1 MAHMAKTRSEK
12 AFDVFNHVFM
22 ALLCIVMAYPI
33 IHVFSVGMSSYAESI
48 RIGIHILPREW
59 DFSALQKVFNSSD
72 IWRAYYN
79 TIWRTAVGTV
89 LSTLVTALGGYAIS
103 KHYLPLRRTLMGL
116 FLFAMYF
123 SGGTIPTFMLIRSL
137 GLMNS
142 RWSMVLPS
150 LVWGFNMI
158 VMRNFFQSIPVD
170 MEESA
175 QIDGAN
181 EWVILFKIVLPVSK
195 AVVATVAMWM
205 CVYHWNAYMD
215 NLMYFTDK
223 QQYVLQRIIRSLV
236 VENTM
241 SGLESLSDANVTNP
255 ESLKGATI
263 MVATLPILM
272 VYPFAQKY
280 FIKGVMIGSVKG

>member
-1 MAHMAKTRSEK
+1 MTGIRKTRSER
-12 AFDVFNHVFM
+12 AFDLFNYGFM
-22 ALLCIVMAYPI
+22 IVLCVVMAYPI
-33 IHVFSVGMSSYAESI
+33 IHVFSIGMSSYAESI
-48 RIGIHILPREW
+48 RIGVHIIPREW
-59 DFSALQKVFNSSD
+59 DFSALEKVFSSTD

-89 LSTLVTALGGYAIS
+89 LSTLVTALGGYAVS
-103 KHYLPLRRTLMGL
+103 KSYLPMRRTIMGI

-137 GLMNS
+137 GLMNN

-158 VMRNFFQSIPVD
+158 VMRNFFQSIPSD

-181 EWVILFKIVLPVSK
+181 EWIILFRIVLPVSK
-195 AVVATVAMWM
+195 AVVATIAMWM

-223 QQYVLQRIIRSLV
+223 NHYVLQRIIRNLV

-241 SGLESLSDANVTNP
+241 SGLESLSDASTTNP

-280 FIKGVMIGSVKG
+280 FIKGVMLGAVKG

>member
-1 MAHMAKTRSEK
+1 MHGLRLTRGEK
-12 AFDVFNHVFM
+12 IFLALNNIFLG
-22 ALLCIVMAYPI
+22 LLCLVMLYPVV
-33 IHVFSVGMSSYAESI
+33 HVFSIGLSSYEESI
-48 RIGIHILPREW
+48 RIGFHIWPREF
-59 DFSALQKVFNSSD
+59 DFSSLEKVFASQD

-79 TIWRTAVGTV
+79 TIWRTVVGTV
-89 LSTLVTALGGYAIS
+89 LSTLVTALGGYAVS
-103 KHYLPLRRTLMGL
+103 KSYLPLRRAIMAI

-137 GLMNS
+137 GLINN

-158 VMRNFFQSIPVD
+158 VMRNFFQSIPPD

-175 QIDGAN
+175 QLDGAN
-181 EWVILFKIVLPVSK
+181 EWVIFFRIVLPVSK
-195 AVVATVAMWM
+195 AVVATIAMWM
-205 CVYHWNAYMD
+205 CVHHWNSYMD

-223 QQYVLQRIIRSLV
+223 KHYVLQRVIRSLV
-236 VENTM
+236 VDNTM
-241 SGLESLSDANVTNP
+241 SGMEAMSDLSLTNP

-263 MVATLPILM
+263 MVATIPILL

-280 FIKGVMIGSVKG
+280 FIKGVMIGAVKG

>member
-1 MAHMAKTRSEK
+1 MAGIRKTRSEK
-12 AFDVFNHVFM
+12 AFDLFNYGFM
-22 ALLCIVMAYPI
+22 IVLCIVMAYPI
-33 IHVFSVGMSSYAESI
+33 IHVFSIGMSSYAESI
-48 RIGIHILPREW
+48 RIGVHIIPREW
-59 DFSALQKVFNSSD
+59 DFSALEKVFSSTD

-89 LSTLVTALGGYAIS
+89 LSTLVTALGGYAVS
-103 KHYLPLRRTLMGL
+103 KSYLPMRRTIMGI

-137 GLMNS
+137 GLMNN

-158 VMRNFFQSIPVD
+158 VMRNFFQSIPSD

-181 EWVILFKIVLPVSK
+181 EWVILFRIVLPVSK
-195 AVVATVAMWM
+195 AVVATIAMWM

-223 QQYVLQRIIRSLV
+223 NHYVLQRIIRNLV

-241 SGLESLSDANVTNP
+241 SGLESLSDASTTNP

-280 FIKGVMIGSVKG
+280 FIKGVMLGAVKG

>member
-1 MAHMAKTRSEK
+1 MAGIRKTRSEK
-12 AFDVFNHVFM
+12 AFDLFNYGFM
-22 ALLCIVMAYPI
+22 IVLCIVMAYPI
-33 IHVFSVGMSSYAESI
+33 IHVFSIGMSSYAESI
-48 RIGIHILPREW
+48 RIGVHIIPREW
-59 DFSALQKVFNSSD
+59 DFSALEKVFSSTD

-89 LSTLVTALGGYAIS
+89 LSTLVTALGGYAVS
-103 KHYLPLRRTLMGL
+103 KSYLPMRRTIMGI

-137 GLMNS
+137 GLMNN

-158 VMRNFFQSIPVD
+158 VMRNFFQSIPSD

-181 EWVILFKIVLPVSK
+181 EWIILFRIVLPVSK
-195 AVVATVAMWM
+195 AVVATIAMWM

-223 QQYVLQRIIRSLV
+223 NHYVLQRIIRNLV

-241 SGLESLSDANVTNP
+241 SGLESLSDASTTNP

-280 FIKGVMIGSVKG
+280 FIKGVMLGAVKG

>member
-1 MAHMAKTRSEK
+1 MAGIRKTRSEK
-12 AFDVFNHVFM
+12 AFDLFNYGFM
-22 ALLCIVMAYPI
+22 IVLCIVMAYPI
-33 IHVFSVGMSSYAESI
+33 IHVFSIGMSSYAESI
-48 RIGIHILPREW
+48 RIGVHIIPREW
-59 DFSALQKVFNSSD
+59 DFSALEKVFSSTD

-89 LSTLVTALGGYAIS
+89 LSTLVTALGGYAVS
-103 KHYLPLRRTLMGL
+103 KSYLPMRRTIMGI

-137 GLMNS
+137 GLMNN

-158 VMRNFFQSIPVD
+158 VMRNFFQSIPSD

-181 EWVILFKIVLPVSK
+181 EWIILFRIVLPVSK
-195 AVVATVAMWM
+195 AVVATIAMWM

-223 QQYVLQRIIRSLV
+223 NHYVLQRIIRNLV
-236 VENTM
+236 VGNTM
-241 SGLESLSDANVTNP
+241 SGLESLSDASTTNP

-280 FIKGVMIGSVKG
+280 FIKGVMLGAVKG

>member
-1 MAHMAKTRSEK
+1 MTGIRKTRSEK
-12 AFDVFNHVFM
+12 AFDLFNYGFM
-22 ALLCIVMAYPI
+22 IVLCVVMAYPI
-33 IHVFSVGMSSYAESI
+33 IHVFSIGMSSYAESI
-48 RIGIHILPREW
+48 RIGVHIIPREW
-59 DFSALQKVFNSSD
+59 DFSALEKVFSSTD

-89 LSTLVTALGGYAIS
+89 LSTLVTALGGYAVS
-103 KHYLPLRRTLMGL
+103 KSYLPMRRTIMGI

-137 GLMNS
+137 GLMNN

-158 VMRNFFQSIPVD
+158 VMRNFFQSIPSD

-181 EWVILFKIVLPVSK
+181 EWIILFRIVLPVSK
-195 AVVATVAMWM
+195 AVVATIAMWM

-223 QQYVLQRIIRSLV
+223 NHYVLQRIIRNLV

-241 SGLESLSDANVTNP
+241 SGLESLSDASTTNP

-280 FIKGVMIGSVKG
+280 FIKGVMLGAVKG